1 LFFMDM
7 YVVKFKNDI
16 TFAQVRQLAKN
27 IKKNAAVEPAVPEES
42 NAFMFADKE
51 IAEKMI
57 NILDGVLTVISYGE
71 ILP

>member
-1 LFFMDM
+1 MDM
-7 YVVKFKNDI
+7 YVVKFNNDI

-27 IKKNAAVEPAVPEES
+27 IKKNATVEPSVPEENNS
-42 NAFMFADKE
+42 FMFSDKE

-57 NILDGVLTVISYGE
+57 TILGGVLTVISYGE